1 LVSARAVVIVGAL
14 GGALGAAGLGLAAPA
29 WAQSKRYP
37 PDPVDKDAEQAAK
50 SDLWNAAITPE
61 RQPYQSLV
69 RGAAE
74 QLAQRTPA
82 ATAEAFRKLDQAVQL
97 LPREPEAYRLRGE
110 ASLERRD
117 WVQCAADLGAA
128 DAYTQRDDVPPK
140 VMAELRRKLGLCQA
154 RAGKL
159 GDAEKTL
166 AEAVASGNAAGEMW
180 MRLGEVRIAMGKLD
194 EAIAA
199 LRSALDGSESSVQPL
214 IRFMLA
220 AAYDRARRPADAL
233 LEATEGLKGD
243 PQLGVLQNPS
253 IPPIHPGENEYMLG
267 LAYSAD
273 KPRPEYAL
281 AYFRKFVKAAPQ
293 SPWRKRAEDHIRDV
307 KAAAL
312 PDSITRTGTATIDL
326 EAARVVVRR
335 AMPPMRACLARH
347 PTVVV
352 EVEIS
357 RAGPRTPAT
366 DRLRPRFFSP
376 PDGVTVRRAVGE
388 LAEIEL
394 DAIDRCLQPLASR
407 IAMPP
412 AKERD
417 TYYKA
422 TFNVIAP

>member
-1 LVSARAVVIVGAL
+1 VSARAACV
-14 GGALGAAGLGLAAPA
+14 LGAIGAVGLAGLGAPA
-29 WAQSKRYP
+29 WAQSRRYP
-37 PDPVDKDAEQAAK
+37 PDPVDKDAEQATR

-69 RGAAE
+69 RAAAE
-74 QLAQRTPA
+74 QIGQRTAA
-82 ATAEAFRKLDQAVQL
+82 ATLEGFKKLDQAIQL
-97 LPREPEAYRLRGE
+97 LPREPEAYRVRGE
-110 ASLERRD
+110 ANLERRD
-117 WVQCAADLGAA
+117 WAQCAADLAA
-128 DAYTQRDDVPPK
+128 AEAYTQRDDEPPK
-140 VMAELRRKLGLCQA
+140 AMTELRRKLGLCQA

-166 AEAVASGNAAGEMW
+166 AEAVASGNAASELW

-199 LRSALDGSESSVQPL
+199 LRSALDGSEPAAQPQV
-214 IRFMLA
+214 RFMLA

-233 LEATEGLKGD
+233 VEAGEGLKLD
-243 PQLGVLQNPS
+243 HQLTVLQNPAIPS
-253 IPPIHPGENEYMLG
+253 ITPGEVDYMLG

-273 KPRPEYAL
+273 KPRPEFVL
-281 AYFRKFVKAAPQ
+281 AYFRRFLKAAPQ
-293 SPWRKRAEDHIRDV
+293 SPWRKRAEEHIRDV
-307 KAAAL
+307 RATAL
-312 PDSITRTGTATIDL
+312 PESVGRTGTATIDVD
-326 EAARVVVRR
+326 AARTSVRQ
-335 AMPPMRACLARH
+335 AMPQMRACLARH

-376 PDGVTVRRAVGE
+376 PDGVTVRRAVGD
-388 LAEIEL
+388 LADDEL

-407 IAMPP
+407 VAMPP

-417 TYYKA
+417 TFYKA
-422 TFNVIAP
+422 TFNVVAP

>member
-1 LVSARAVVIVGAL
+1 MTRRAKSWLVAVAVV
-14 GGALGAAGLGLAAPA
+14 GLAAPA
-29 WAQSKRYP
+29 WAQSRRYP
-37 PDPVDKDAEQAAK
+37 PDPVDKDAEQATK

-82 ATAEAFRKLDQAVQL
+82 AAVEAFKKLDQAIQL
-97 LPREPEAYRLRGE
+97 LPREPEAYRMRGE
-110 ASLERRD
+110 ASLDRRD
-117 WVQCAADLGAA
+117 WAQCAADLAAA
-128 DAYTQRDDVPPK
+128 DAYTQRDDEPPK
-140 VMAELRRKLGLCQA
+140 VMAELHRKLGLCQA

-166 AEAVASGNAAGEMW
+166 AEAVASGNAVPEMW
-180 MRLGEVRIAMGKLD
+180 MRLGETRIAMGKLD

-199 LRSALDGSESSVQPL
+199 LRSALDGSDPAAQPL

-220 AAYDRARRPADAL
+220 SAYDRARRPADAL
-233 LEATEGLKGD
+233 VEAAEGIKLD
-243 PQLGVLQNPS
+243 HQLAVLQSPA
-253 IPPIHPGENEYMLG
+253 IPPITAGELDYMLG

-273 KPRPEYAL
+273 KPRPEFVL
-281 AYFRKFVKAAPQ
+281 AYFRRFVKMAPQ
-293 SPWRKRAEDHIRDV
+293 SPWRKRAEDHIRDI
-307 KAAAL
+307 KTAAL

-326 EAARVVVRR
+326 EVARASVRR
-335 AMPPMRACLARH
+335 AMPQMRACMARH
-347 PTVVV
+347 PTAVI

-366 DRLRPRFFSP
+366 DRLRPRFFTP
-376 PDGVTVRRAVGE
+376 PDGVTVRRSIGD
-388 LAEIEL
+388 LAEDEL
-394 DAIDRCLQPLASR
+394 DAIDRCVQPLATR

-422 TFNVIAP
+422 TFNVVAP